1 MDIWNQIKTVIFQRN
16 FFKVP
21 LWLWF
26 GPVFNLAC
34 SAFMFRLQP
43 NMMPL
48 AIFLSVIGIF
58 LSAEFKLKGVIASSV
73 LLTIFSLIFYKNI
86 SDPIG
91 TYWLFVFGSMTSFLI
106 NSYCVE
112 EYESFIYSQAEDS
125 KKNSEDVKLWQSRFE
140 ANQLRL
146 EREKERVD
154 LLAKEYENQEDVYL
168 ERIDQLEKMFH
179 SSSYELKQE
188 QNRGLN
194 LHNELKKL
202 LIERYEAHVKL
213 ENSDKTFTEL
223 NEKIAFLNLQI
234 EEQRLE
240 HEREINE
247 FKEQFAIRI
256 LENKS
261 ELDEATSQL
270 TPAEIIEE
278 ASIQQLIELPK
289 INEEL
294 PKEDEEENIYF
305 SSF

>member
-1 MDIWNQIKTVIFQRN
+1 MMDIWNQIKTVIFQRN

-58 LSAEFKLKGVIASSV
+58 LSAEFKLQGVIASSV

-154 LLAKEYENQEDVYL
+154 LVAKEYENQEDVYL
-168 ERIDQLEKMFH
+168 ERIDQLEK
-179 SSSYELKQE
+179 
-188 QNRGLN
+188 
-194 LHNELKKL
+194 
-202 LIERYEAHVKL
+202 IIVKG
-213 ENSDKTFTEL
+213 
-223 NEKIAFLNLQI
+223 
-234 EEQRLE
+234 
-240 HEREINE
+240 
-247 FKEQFAIRI
+247 
-256 LENKS
+256 
-261 ELDEATSQL
+261 LDEMFISFKDKCV
-270 TPAEIIEE
+270 ISISDRREE
-278 ASIQQLIELPK
+278 CQIK
-289 INEEL
+289 
-294 PKEDEEENIYF
+294 
-305 SSF
+305 